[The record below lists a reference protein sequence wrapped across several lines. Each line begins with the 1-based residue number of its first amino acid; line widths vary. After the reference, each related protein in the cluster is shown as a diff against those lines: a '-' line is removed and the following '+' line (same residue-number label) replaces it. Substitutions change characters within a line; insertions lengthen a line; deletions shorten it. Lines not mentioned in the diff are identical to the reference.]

1 MEKKTIKK
9 AKVRKASKKG
19 EQMDVKIYN
28 QSGKDAGTIQAPS
41 DIFGLP
47 WNADLVHQ
55 VVTSMRSSARDPF
68 AHTKSR
74 ADVRG
79 GGKKP
84 WKQKGTGRARHG
96 SSRSP
101 IWKGGG
107 VTHGPLA
114 EKNYK
119 QKINRKMSAKALSI
133 VLSAKLKDGE
143 ILFVDS
149 LGLGKTPKTADAAEM
164 VQSFAAIK
172 GFEKLKL
179 ARKPKAMMVIPAIDK
194 VASQS
199 FRNIPQIT
207 LGLVKDVNTFDL
219 LNHQYLIVVDPEAS
233 IANLVKR
240 CQFSK

>member
-1 MEKKTIKK
+1 MKTPTYNSKGK
-9 AKVRKASKKG
+9 AVG
-19 EQMDVKIYN
+19 DVTLP
-28 QSGKDAGTIQAPS
+28 DAVFAQG
-41 DIFGLP
+41 
-47 WNADLVHQ
+47 WNGDLVHQ
-55 VVTSMRSSARDPF
+55 VLHAITANTRAGTADTKGRSE
-68 AHTKSR
+68 
-74 ADVRG
+74 VRG

-84 WKQKGTGRARHG
+84 WKQKGTGQARHG

-119 QKINRKMSAKALSI
+119 QKINRKMSAKALAV

-149 LGLGKTPKTADAAEM
+149 LGMGKEPKTSAAAEM
-164 VQSFAAIK
+164 VQAFAGIK

-179 ARKPKAMMVIPAIDK
+179 ARKPKAMMVIPAVDK
-194 VASQS
+194 IASQS

-240 CQFSK
+240 CVFTKAK